1 MPELPEVETVCRGLA
16 PVMIG
21 RVIERVEL
29 RRAGLRLPFPPGLK
43 ETLEGRRVTGLTRRA
58 KYILV
63 GLEGRAEATLALHLG
78 MSGRMTV
85 VPDMARYERQKHD
98 HMLLTLETGQGVVF
112 NDPRRFGMALLFAP
126 GEMEAHPSF
135 RPLGPEPLDSAFD
148 SKALKMRLEGKKA
161 AIKLALLDQRVVA
174 GIGNIYACE
183 ALYEA
188 KIDPWKEA
196 GSLSVARCAALTAS
210 IKAVLT
216 RAIAAGG
223 SSLRDYRQASGELGY
238 FQHSF
243 LVYDRE
249 GQACPRCRVGGK
261 KAHTIKRTVQ
271 AGRST
276 FYCPGC
282 QK

>member
-16 PVMIG
+16 PVMTG
-21 RVIERVEL
+21 HVIESVEL
-29 RRAGLRLPFPPGLK
+29 RRAGLRVPFSPELK
-43 ETLEGRRVTGLTRRA
+43 ETLEGRLVTGLTRRA
-58 KYILV
+58 KYIVV
-63 GLEGRAEATLALHLG
+63 GLEGRAQATMVLHLG

-85 VPDMARYERQKHD
+85 VPDMRRYERQKHD

-112 NDPRRFGMALLFAP
+112 NDPRRFGMVLLFAP
-126 GEMEAHPSF
+126 GEMEMHPSF
-135 RPLGPEPLDSAFD
+135 RPLGPEPLDASFD
-148 SKALKMRLEGKKA
+148 GKALKTRLDGKKA

-188 KIDPWKEA
+188 GIDPWKEA
-196 GSLSVARCAALTAS
+196 GSLSAAKCAALVAS
-210 IKAVLT
+210 VKAVLA

-249 GQACPRCRVGGK
+249 GQACPRCRAGGK
-261 KAHTIKRTVQ
+261 KAHTIKRTAQ